1 MSLPPEYTTAKTN
14 LLAFRTK
21 ILNDLVGA
29 RIVAGLDASHDSMQK
44 YKGKID
50 SLGIVPYMFGR
61 VREYAMALRFK
72 NMDVDV
78 GGIRRIGAS
87 WVGSTSDYPLNEPYN
102 VPQRKLPPVD
112 VFEYTAIAD
121 VDLLNKMNEANLKS
135 YILLQCSHDTFNEV
149 PDVEDASYE
158 YYLFTPVQKYRGEW
172 KFVNPMWW
180 IAEYHHMKGERT
192 LMWLELTEKLSGDV
206 ITYLVDVW
214 LDMAFFNDAGDEQ
227 SIPVMW
233 ETSTTKEISNVILVV
248 AGHRTSHAYL
258 GVWTVGSA
266 KLRQMTTILMA
277 TPTEIRVAD
286 SRELDTAGEEL
297 VWQNTFDVSV
307 TVNSLAMGNTS
318 PVSGTKEKRVFG
330 TSWNIT
336 ANPNSG
342 YMVDHWERNGMNVGG
357 GLTYSHTVRKDEL
370 VYCVFKAT

>member
-1 MSLPPEYTTAKTN
+1 MPLPPEYTTAKTN

-50 SLGIVPYMFGR
+50 SLGVIPYMFGR
-61 VREYAMALRFK
+61 VREYAVALRFK

-87 WVGSTSDYPLNEPYN
+87 WVGSTTDYPLNEPYN

-135 YILLQCSHDTFNEV
+135 YIVLMCPHDTFKEV

-158 YYLFTPVQKYRGEW
+158 YYCFTPVQKYRGEW
-172 KFVNPMWW
+172 KFVSPMGLFDT
-180 IAEYHHMKGERT
+180 YHHLKGERT
-192 LMWLELTEKLSGDV
+192 LMWLELTKKSDSDV
-206 ITYLVDVW
+206 VTYLLDVW
-214 LDMAFFNDAGDEQ
+214 LDAMAFNDANEEYG
-227 SIPVMW
+227 IPVTW
-233 ETSTTKEISNVILVV
+233 ETSASGEVSNVRLCI
-248 AGHRTSHAYL
+248 AGHKIPYAFL
-258 GVWTVGSA
+258 GVWAGGFA
-266 KLRQMTTILMA
+266 RGRQPVSYQNLLVSEWRI
-277 TPTEIRVAD
+277 AD
-286 SRELDTAGEEL
+286 SRELDSAGETL

-307 TVNSLAMGNTS
+307 TVNNITMGNTS
-318 PVSGTKEKRVFG
+318 PVSGTEEKRVFG

-342 YMVDHWERNGMNVGG
+342 YMVDHWERNGMNIGG